1 MFIYIFSFEIF
12 YLFLAEIGLRTTHA
26 LLRWKLGCS
35 LVCLQMECQDWSA
48 EYFVFWKGSIFK
60 GFLNASSKTGRIG
73 QRSSGKNGES
83 TCFCIPLWGAIRL
96 SFAVSVS
103 AFKVWLVA
111 IDFHVSI
118 YKSQL
123 MCILWI
129 CICLVYIYI
138 YIVHVYYYTIHYIY
152 SALLGKISECCP
164 FLPFT
169 RFGKHWQKGQK
180 TSKRMTQIVPS
191 MRWCY
196 TWPQQNMPRGLSWG
210 SHKDQLELLQKHLKQ
225 LSIIGFPKHISF
237 LRST

>member
-1 MFIYIFSFEIF
+1 MFTYIFSFEIF
-12 YLFLAEIGLRTTHA
+12 YLFLAEIDLRTTHA

-118 YKSQL
+118 YKSRL

-129 CICLVYIYI
+129 CICLVYIHKYI
-138 YIVHVYYYTIHYIY
+138 YIIHTYIYIYRQKYTILIALCWGRFRSVVHSCLFQDSESTGGKRGRKLQNRCHRWGDATHDHSKICPGA
-152 SALLGKISECCP
+152 SAEGLTRIS
-164 FLPFT
+164 
-169 RFGKHWQKGQK
+169 W
-180 TSKRMTQIVPS
+180 S
-191 MRWCY
+191 CY
-196 TWPQQNMPRGLSWG
+196 KSTWS
-210 SHKDQLELLQKHLKQ
+210 S
-225 LSIIGFPKHISF
+225 
-237 LRST
+237 